1 MSSFPLPVIEDVSA
15 VIGSLSQN
23 DQIVRLT
30 RQYKGITLAQEARIV
45 EVTPDTA
52 TLQATRSQRFPLMEG
67 DIHLHSQAFPRPV
80 AARVRHINFEQG
92 LLLLSDLAYADWK
105 KRQTERVQ
113 PQKPTYANLTYRRH
127 TYRAL
132 IEDISIDGLG
142 LLANRAIDPND
153 RLQVGGKVSLK
164 FQYTPEIA
172 FSNLNGM
179 LVYRQKV
186 GLQLVKFG
194 IHLYPDANEKQI
206 LEAIISQRREEILQ
220 ELDQLYSQP
229 REAQRI
235 ENLYF

>member
-1 MSSFPLPVIEDVSA
+1 MSSIPLPLVEDVTA

-23 DQIVRLT
+23 DQIVKLT

-52 TLQATRSQRFPLMEG
+52 TLQPTRTQRFPLLEG
-67 DIHLHSQAFPRPV
+67 DIHLHNQAFPHPV
-80 AARVRHINFEQG
+80 SARIRHINLEQG

-113 PQKPTYANLTYRRH
+113 PQKPTYVNLLYRRH

-132 IEDISIDGLG
+132 IEDISLDGLG
-142 LLANRAIDPND
+142 ILANRSIDPND

-164 FQYTPEIA
+164 FQVAPGYS
-172 FSNLNGM
+172 FNNLKGM

-194 IHLYPDANEKQI
+194 IHLYPDSGEKLVLQ
-206 LEAIISQRREEILQ
+206 AIIDQRREEILQ
-220 ELDQLYSQP
+220 ELDQLISQP
-229 REAQRI
+229 REPQRV